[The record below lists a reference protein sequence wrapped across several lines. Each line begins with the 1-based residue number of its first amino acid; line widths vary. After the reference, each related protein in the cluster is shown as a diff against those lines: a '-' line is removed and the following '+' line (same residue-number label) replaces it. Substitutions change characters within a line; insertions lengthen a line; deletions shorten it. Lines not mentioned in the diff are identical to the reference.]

1 MFLFAIEHKT
11 AWETCHGIK
20 KLRQNSF
27 GVECINRKH
36 YMKTDLI
43 KTFNQEILPMD
54 QVSLDDIK
62 GGSMSGSGLCCI
74 ANSHCNSNGA
84 ENPKEKQS

>member
-1 MFLFAIEHKT
+1 MSADF
-11 AWETCHGIK
+11 
-20 KLRQNSF
+20 
-27 GVECINRKH
+27 
-36 YMKTDLI
+36 I

-74 ANSHCNSNGA
+74 ANSHCNRNRD
-84 ENPKEKQS
+84 ERPTEKED

>member
-1 MFLFAIEHKT
+1 
-11 AWETCHGIK
+11 
-20 KLRQNSF
+20 
-27 GVECINRKH
+27 
-36 YMKTDLI
+36 MKTDLI